1 MSAVTFTP
9 GLYYRHLSQP
19 GERTLFLVYDVENY
33 PVAVPLGNNEIVYCE
48 EIVRRSGGK
57 GRGLYA
63 KLLNKRGEH
72 EVVLYHRVS
81 KNHIGSGDWEEVN
94 PMVVLALA
102 IDLPIG

>member
-9 GLYYRHLSQP
+9 GIYYRHLCAA
-19 GERTLFLVYDVENY
+19 GESTLFLVYDVENY
-33 PVAVPLGNNEIVYCE
+33 PVAVPLGNNEIVYCA

-63 KLLNKRGEH
+63 KLLSKRGEH
-72 EVVLYHRVS
+72 EAVLYHRVS

-94 PMVVLALA
+94 AMVVLALVD
-102 IDLPIG
+102 DLPFG